1 MFYGYYLDPTYIL
14 VVIGAAHLR
23 DRFVEGES
31 GICKIFPYAKPHG
44 NDGERGGR
52 TDLAHEWHI

>member
-1 MFYGYYLDPTYIL
+1 MLILSGSYVYIS
-14 VVIGAAHLR
+14 GDRSAHLR